1 MSRLSGISRAGPL
14 CCSASE
20 VEREESVVGRILNTS
35 LRSSKCNIYSTLYN
49 DIIYYPFSFSLSLSL
64 SHAQSLTRDSLILE
78 QASRSSDSVISAL
91 QLIFKLGTI
100 GSVSCFNTNVFLD
113 IRMLCLVKISS
124 TIDCKNFSS
133 ASYGARNLSVVRF
146 F

>member
-49 DIIYYPFSFSLSLSL
+49 DIIYYPFSFSLSVPLSCTKPHQRLPDLRASLKELRL
-64 SHAQSLTRDSLILE
+64 SHIGIATD
-78 QASRSSDSVISAL
+78 L
-91 QLIFKLGTI
+91 QTGHNWQRLLLQHKR
-100 GSVSCFNTNVFLD
+100 VPRYQDVVPCQD
-113 IRMLCLVKISS
+113 IVNDRL
-124 TIDCKNFSS
+124 
-133 ASYGARNLSVVRF
+133 
-146 F
+146 